1 MEILRENIACRGR
14 ILSKYI
20 AIRINFRCY
29 VVDCVYDVEQ
39 TLYEY
44 QGNEY
49 DLIVLDLN
57 LPIVDGL
64 DALKQSRS
72 KIAPQKILIYL
83 HAPKLMIL
91 F

>member
-20 AIRINFRCY
+20 AKGLTLAGY
-29 VVDCVYDVEQ
+29 AVDCVYDGEQ

-57 LPIVDGL
+57 LPIVGGL

-72 KIAPQKILIYL
+72 KIAPQKYL
-83 HAPKLMIL
+83 FICTYQN
-91 F
+91 

>member
-1 MEILRENIACRGR
+1 MKILVVEDEYCLNIC
-14 ILSKYI
+14 K
-20 AIRINFRCY
+20 RINFRCY

-57 LPIVDGL
+57 LPIADGL
-64 DALKQSRS
+64 DVLK
-72 KIAPQKILIYL
+72 
-83 HAPKLMIL
+83 
-91 F
+91 